1 MSTDKIQYTPLQ
13 GGPPPPYIPGQP
25 EFPAAFDMNMAGP
38 NMFGGPAP
46 GGLPFPP
53 PTAFGPGM
61 VGGFGAATSPQG
73 GIGYGFNPSFSPY
86 SPPGQGNPSSLPYCP
101 PGQGNPSSFPYCPPG
116 QGNPSSLPYCP
127 PGQGN
132 PSSLPYCPPGEG
144 KPSSLPYSP
153 PDQGFNANFDND
165 DFPNQDDPPPFDE
178 NNDFD
183 FGLDNKTIRRAFIR
197 KVFLVLTAQLMV
209 TFAFVAVFTF
219 VDEVKMFVLVNTW
232 TYLVSYAVFFV
243 SVCVISCCGSV
254 RRRHPWNLVALSIL
268 TLSMSYMVGMIAS
281 FHETE
286 SVIMAVGITAVVC
299 FTVVLFSLQTK
310 YDFTSCHGVLFV
322 CLIVLIFFGILCIF
336 IRNRILHIVYAGLGA
351 LLFTCFLA
359 VDTQLLLGNKELALS
374 PEEYIFAALT
384 LYTDIINIFLYILA
398 IVGRARGG

>member
-1 MSTDKIQYTPLQ
+1 MSTEKTEYTPVQ
-13 GGPPPPYIPGQP
+13 GGPPPPFSPGMAAYP
-25 EFPAAFDMNMAGP
+25 PAYDMNMPGP
-38 NMFGGPAP
+38 NMLMGPAP

-53 PTAFGPGM
+53 PTAFAPG
-61 VGGFGAATSPQG
+61 VPGAFGIATNPQG
-73 GIGYGFNPSFSPY
+73 GYGVNPSFSPY
-86 SPPGQGNPSSLPYCP
+86 SPPVQGPND
-101 PGQGNPSSFPYCPPG
+101 N
-116 QGNPSSLPYCP
+116 
-127 PGQGN
+127 
-132 PSSLPYCPPGEG
+132 
-144 KPSSLPYSP
+144 
-153 PDQGFNANFDND
+153 FNND
-165 DFPNQDDPPPFDE
+165 VYPNQDDPPAFHE
-178 NNDFD
+178 NQTFD

-197 KVFLVLTAQLMV
+197 KVFLVLTAQLLV

-219 VDEVKMFVLVNTW
+219 VEEVKRFVLVNAW

-243 SVCVISCCGSV
+243 SVCVISCCGNV
-254 RRRHPWNLVALSIL
+254 RRRHPWNLVALSVL

-281 FHETE
+281 FHETD

-299 FTVVLFSLQTK
+299 FTVVIFSLQTK

-336 IRNRILHIVYAGLGA
+336 IRDRILHIVYAGLGA

-374 PEEYIFAALT
+374 PEEYVFAALT

-398 IVGRARGG
+398 IIGRARGG

>member
-1 MSTDKIQYTPLQ
+1 MSSDKIEYTPLQ
-13 GGPPPPYIPGQP
+13 MEPCPPYTPGQP
-25 EFPAAFDMNMAGP
+25 AHPAAFDMNMAGP
-38 NMFGGPAP
+38 IMFAGPAH

-53 PTAFGPGM
+53 PTAFGPGI
-61 VGGFGAATSPQG
+61 VGGFGAATNPQG
-73 GIGYGFNPSFSPY
+73 GTGYGFNDSFSPY
-86 SPPGQGNPSSLPYCP
+86 SPPGQGNPSSLPYP
-101 PGQGNPSSFPYCPPG
+101 PPG
-116 QGNPSSLPYCP
+116 QGNPSSLPYPP

-132 PSSLPYCPPGEG
+132 PSSLPYPPPGQGNPSSFPYCPPGEG

-153 PDQGFNANFDND
+153 PVQGFNANFDND
-165 DFPNQDDPPPFDE
+165 DFPNQDDPPPFHE

-232 TYLVSYAVFFV
+232 TYMVSYAVFFV